1 MVYWTI
7 WRFSG
12 QMTFFISI
20 FVSLKK
26 RLHALLASCAFSVL
40 VAVVLRFALAM
51 LAPQFNQKKL
61 FGFFMKGVF
70 MAPFAVFH
78 QFYTLGSGLFVLV
91 RTIIAALA
99 FCACKSNSFTHYLHL
114 IPSFFG
120 RRPINML
127 DKYITNHAVCA
138 SRKFALKKAGPSQRF
153 QYCSIRGDPLQG
165 LL

>member
-1 MVYWTI
+1 
-7 WRFSG
+7 
-12 QMTFFISI
+12 
-20 FVSLKK
+20 
-26 RLHALLASCAFSVL
+26 
-40 VAVVLRFALAM
+40 M

-78 QFYTLGSGLFVLV
+78 QFYTFGSGLFVLV

-138 SRKFALKKAGPSQRF
+138 SRKFALKKAGPSQRWW
-153 QYCSIRGDPLQG
+153 YCSIAGDPLQG
-165 LL
+165 FF

>member
-1 MVYWTI
+1 
-7 WRFSG
+7 
-12 QMTFFISI
+12 
-20 FVSLKK
+20 
-26 RLHALLASCAFSVL
+26 
-40 VAVVLRFALAM
+40 M

-78 QFYTLGSGLFVLV
+78 QFYTFGSGLFVLV

-153 QYCSIRGDPLQG
+153 
-165 LL
+165 